1 MGTLNITEIKK
12 SEAEQLNNFDISLKI
27 DGCLIYYKDK
37 KLFSPRCER
46 SERFKHILNILNDNN
61 FPNCMGEVFVDK
73 PNSCVFDVSRKENWD
88 KCKFYIFD
96 LLNNSCPFSQRKEI
110 LMEKIK
116 QLNNNFIVPMKRFN
130 SFKEG
135 WDFVVANNSEGLVL
149 RNENNWLKCKLLKEE
164 KIEIVAHEVGKVKG
178 TFILK
183 DGNRVSGTS
192 EQFVIQYLDIKNKG
206 KIPMMEVEFPFRTK
220 EGKMFQPRCRKVYV
234 QQVGDNVKAINLVQ
248 SAKKG

>member
-12 SEAEQLNNFDISLKI
+12 AEAEQLNNFDISLKI
-27 DGCLIYYKDK
+27 DGCLIYFIDG
-37 KLFSPRCER
+37 KLHSPRCER
-46 SERFKHILNILNDNN
+46 TERFKHIAKILKEHN
-61 FPNCMGEVFVDK
+61 FPNYLGEMFLDE
-73 PNSCVFDVSRKENWD
+73 PNSCVFDVSKKVNWD
-88 KCKFYIFD
+88 KCKFMPFD
-96 LLNNSCPFSQRKEI
+96 LSDYKNYSFSQRAV
-110 LMEKIK
+110 L
-116 QLNNNFIVPMKRFN
+116 LSSLVTAVDNPFIIPMIRFDN
-130 SFKEG
+130 FKEG

-234 QQVGDNVKAINLVQ
+234 QQVKR
-248 SAKKG
+248 